1 MNFKYF
7 LGVLALAT
15 LSFTISCSSEEENV
29 DASGTF
35 EAREVIVSSEAN
47 GRIIN
52 LNLQEGKE
60 LIDGEIYGL
69 IDTVQLSLKK
79 RQLQAS
85 IDVAATKYQD
95 VSLQTDALKERIK
108 TANKEVKRVKNL
120 ISAGAANKKQL
131 DDLNASLL
139 IMKKELAATEYAL
152 NSVNKSIDAEINAM
166 KVQLEQIDDQLVRS
180 KIVSPISG
188 IVLAQYAQEGE
199 LTGAGKPLFKVA
211 DLGNMF
217 LRAYVISSQL
227 TEIKVGQQVTVYA
240 DMGQDDSRTYEGT
253 ISWISDKA
261 EFTPKTVQTKDERA
275 NLVYAVK
282 IAFKNDGYAK
292 IGMYGD
298 IKF

>member
-139 IMKKELAATEYAL
+139 IMKKELAATE
-152 NSVNKSIDAEINAM
+152 
-166 KVQLEQIDDQLVRS
+166 
-180 KIVSPISG
+180 
-188 IVLAQYAQEGE
+188 
-199 LTGAGKPLFKVA
+199 
-211 DLGNMF
+211 
-217 LRAYVISSQL
+217 
-227 TEIKVGQQVTVYA
+227 
-240 DMGQDDSRTYEGT
+240 
-253 ISWISDKA
+253 
-261 EFTPKTVQTKDERA
+261 
-275 NLVYAVK
+275 
-282 IAFKNDGYAK
+282 
-292 IGMYGD
+292 
-298 IKF
+298 

>member
-139 IMKKELAATEYAL
+139 VMKKELAATEYAL

-217 LRAYVISSQL
+217 LRAYVISYQL

>member
-139 IMKKELAATEYAL
+139 VMKKELAATEYAL

>member
-139 IMKKELAATEYAL
+139 VMKKELAATEYAL

-188 IVLAQYAQEGE
+188 IVLAQYAQEGKDRKSTR
-199 LTGAGKPLFKVA
+199 L
-211 DLGNMF
+211 N
-217 LRAYVISSQL
+217 SSHL
-227 TEIKVGQQVTVYA
+227 
-240 DMGQDDSRTYEGT
+240 
-253 ISWISDKA
+253 
-261 EFTPKTVQTKDERA
+261 
-275 NLVYAVK
+275 
-282 IAFKNDGYAK
+282 
-292 IGMYGD
+292 
-298 IKF
+298 